1 MGSEL
6 VKRFCVRFVCL
17 FCAVLAGMPGFAETQ
32 APSFYAS
39 SYALVI
45 GNDNYT
51 QGWPKLEGAVN
62 DAKLVADALSKQ
74 GYDVET
80 LYDANSETLQN
91 AFRQF
96 FIVKGKEKDSRL
108 LLWYAGHGQTMNNE
122 GFIVP
127 TDSPAK
133 EDESFKLSAIHM
145 RDFGS
150 WVRLAEAKHVLA
162 IFDSCFSGTVFFQER
177 GAPPAISRAIS
188 HPVRS
193 FITSG
198 DADQPVLDN
207 GMFRDLFIKAING
220 DENSDL
226 NGDGYLT
233 ASELGYFI
241 SDRVTNVTNALQTPR
256 YGKLMDRN
264 YNQGEFVLAVLGR
277 DGREDS
283 TVVGLQ
289 SNDDEALVWQSA
301 SDINSL
307 ESYQAYLKRFPQ
319 GSFSDLAYIQIMN
332 LKSTNA
338 NQSAKGPV
346 TDSARSESKV
356 VMPNQEVKPPAQQQ
370 MDEMQRRLNEQ
381 VVAAP
386 FSVEE
391 TGKVD
396 AYIKDAMEKDIKPRD
411 VAPSYWRKGD
421 SCSTIRD
428 RSWRD
433 YRDCV
438 YYQRYYGRLW

>member
-1 MGSEL
+1 MI
-6 VKRFCVRFVCL
+6 RFCVRSVFL
-17 FCAVLAGMPGFAETQ
+17 ICAALGGAPGFAEIQ

-51 QGWPKLEGAVN
+51 QGWPKLEGAIN
-62 DAKLVADALSKQ
+62 DAKLVADALSQQ
-74 GYDVET
+74 GYEVET

-91 AFRQF
+91 ALRQF

-162 IFDSCFSGTVFFQER
+162 IFDSCFSGTVFSQER
-177 GAPPAISRAIS
+177 AAPPAISRAVS

-207 GMFRDLFIKAING
+207 GMFRDLFIRAING

-264 YNQGEFVLAVLGR
+264 YNQGEFVLAVLDR
-277 DGREDS
+277 DSDDVS
-283 TVVGLQ
+283 TLSDFQ
-289 SNDDEALVWQSA
+289 SNDNEALVWKSA
-301 SDINSL
+301 LDINTL

-319 GSFSDLAYIQIMN
+319 GSFSDLAYIQIMS
-332 LKSTNA
+332 LKRT
-338 NQSAKGPV
+338 SASQGEKGSAIN
-346 TDSARSESKV
+346 SARSESEA
-356 VMPNQEVKPPAQQQ
+356 VMPKQEAKTAEQQQ
-370 MDEMQRRLNEQ
+370 MEEMQRRLNEQ

-396 AYIKDAMEKDIKPRD
+396 AYIKDAMEKDLKPRD
-411 VAPSYWRKGD
+411 AAPSYWRKGD